1 VGLCT
6 RVLVCGR
13 RGAAAA
19 AGICEEVRAARGRLT
34 VPSPPTHRAAA
45 GSVGR
50 HNPLPPPPSPT
61 WCTRV
66 ATGGGSYSAARTC
79 EQVGVGGSPRQSAR
93 AARQHAPPRRPVA
106 QQGAGTHYPPPL
118 PRPFLAPT
126 RPLRCGCG
134 GGAQRSQPR
143 ELPERLRKRRQLVAL
158 QVPAPRHTSASAPT
172 LGPRATPPKRTT
184 PVRVRT
190 RCRTRDAVLVRGR
203 RGGGRLDP
211 VRPPAPPSPQCCPVE
226 LMRRGGH
233 VQPPPRAY
241 LVKMPLKNGPLKN

>member
-1 VGLCT
+1 MQQRTYLGAFFAFSSCLSCQLVELPRT
-6 RVLVCGR
+6 LPRTLLHAARVHVLYNARC
-13 RGAAAA
+13 AAAQ
-19 AGICEEVRAARGRLT
+19 GSWRL
-34 VPSPPTHRAAA
+34 P
-45 GSVGR
+45 
-50 HNPLPPPPSPT
+50 N
-61 WCTRV
+61 
-66 ATGGGSYSAARTC
+66 
-79 EQVGVGGSPRQSAR
+79 
-93 AARQHAPPRRPVA
+93 
-106 QQGAGTHYPPPL
+106 
-118 PRPFLAPT
+118 
-126 RPLRCGCG
+126 
-134 GGAQRSQPR
+134 
-143 ELPERLRKRRQLVAL
+143 ERKPYILAL

-241 LVKMPLKNGPLKN
+241 LVKMPLKNGR